1 MKTSGVLEKEF
12 VDSADLWDFLDRVT
26 AQARRLPDPDFR
38 IEVDGLRLRIVLPDR
53 ASPLLRLL
61 QEAEARPKTPA
72 RLFCDGGSRGNPG
85 PGACGFAIL
94 DADDRSLEEGGEF
107 FARCTNNYA
116 EYMGL
121 KEGVAAALRRGI
133 EHLDIY
139 MDSQLIVKQI
149 KGEYKIKH
157 KDLLPIYQAVKSDLA
172 GFKSYKITFIPRS
185 HNKLADSL
193 VNRILD
199 RNT

>member
-1 MKTSGVLEKEF
+1 MEKEF
-12 VDSADLWDFLDRVT
+12 ADPEEIWGFLDRLG
-26 AQARRLPDPDFR
+26 AQARRLPDLN
-38 IEVDGLRLRIVLPDR
+38 LRLEINGCRLKITLPDR
-53 ASPLLRLL
+53 DSPLLRLL
-61 QEAEARPKTPA
+61 EGFEAGSEPPA

-94 DADDRSLEEGGEF
+94 DAEDKSLEEGGKF
-107 FARCTNNYA
+107 FEHCTNNYA

-133 EHLDIY
+133 EHLSIY
-139 MDSQLIVKQI
+139 MDSQLIVRQI

-172 GFKSYKITFIPRS
+172 GLKSYQITYIPRS
-185 HNKLADSL
+185 HNRLADSL
-193 VNRILD
+193 VNQILD
-199 RNT
+199 QNV